1 MPPRGGAERAAGPG
15 DGRRG
20 QHRHLR
26 PGRVLA
32 ALRGPAAP
40 GAGGGARAALAAAL
54 LWAAWA
60 LLLLAPPAAARPTTP
75 PAAQSRA
82 AAPEAGAAEEGAAA
96 GNGSDMR
103 AALRRAQAAGENSRF
118 FVCPP
123 PSGATVVRLA
133 PARPC
138 PEYELGRNYTEGI
151 GVIYKE
157 NIAPYTFKAYIYYK
171 NVIVTTTW
179 AGSTYAAITNQYTD
193 RVPVDMGEITDVVD
207 KKWRCLSKAEYLRS
221 GRRVTAFDR
230 DEDAWEAPLK
240 PARLS
245 APGARGWHTTD
256 EVYTALGSAGLYRTG
271 TSVNCIVEEVEARS
285 VYPYDSFALSTGDI
299 IYMSPFYGLREGA
312 HREHTSYAPE
322 RFRQIEGYY
331 RRDMATG
338 RRLKEPVSR
347 NFLRTQ
353 HVTVA
358 WDWVPKRRNV
368 CTLAK
373 WREVDEMLR
382 DESRGNFRFTARS
395 LSATFVSDGH
405 AFELRKVPLSDCVLE
420 EAEAAVERLYRER
433 YNGTHVLAGHTET
446 YLARGGFV
454 VAFRPLLS
462 NALAKLY
469 LQELAR
475 SNATLGG
482 LFAGAGPGAA
492 LAPGGRPRRARRA
505 APRPAAR
512 GDAPDAGAEEEEAEP
527 PGERVSTVSSAEFAA
542 LQFTYDHIQD
552 HVNTMFSRLA
562 TSWCLLQNKER
573 ALWAEAAKLNPSAA
587 ASAALNRRA
596 AARML
601 GDAMAVTYCREL
613 GAGRVFIENSMRAP
627 GGGVCYSRPLVSFAL
642 GNESEPVEGQLGEDN
657 ELLPSRELVEPCA
670 AHHKRYFRFGAD
682 YVYYENYAY
691 VRRVPPAELET
702 ISTFVDL
709 NLTAL
714 EDREFLPLEVYTRA
728 ELADTGLLDYSEIQR
743 RNQLHEL
750 RFYDI
755 DRVVKVDNNMIIMR
769 GLAGFFQGL
778 GAVGQAVGTVVLGAA
793 GAALSTVSGVAS
805 FLANPFGAL
814 ATGLLVVAGLVAAF
828 LAYRYVSRLRSNPM
842 KALYPITTRALKDDA
857 RGAGGEEGGG
867 EEEEEFDAAK
877 LEQAREMIRYMSFV
891 SAAERQEHKARKKNK
906 GGPLLATR
914 LTQLALRR
922 RGAAPA
928 YQQLPMADVGG
939 P

>member
-1 MPPRGGAERAAGPG
+1 MPARGGAERAAGPG

-20 QHRHLR
+20 QRRHPG

-40 GAGGGARAALAAAL
+40 GAGGARAALAAAL

-60 LLLLAPPAAARPTTP
+60 LLLAAPAAGRPTAP
-75 PAAQSRA
+75 APAASAPA
-82 AAPEAGAAEEGAAA
+82 ASAPAASAGPTPAPASPGPDA
-96 GNGSDMR
+96 GPDADNGTDVR
-103 AALRRAQAAGENSRF
+103 AALRRAQAAGESSRF

-193 RVPVDMGEITDVVD
+193 RVPVGMGEITDVVD

-221 GRRVTAFDR
+221 GRRVEAFDR
-230 DEDAWEAPLK
+230 DADAWEAPLK
-240 PARLS
+240 PARLN

-312 HREHTSYAPE
+312 HREHTSYSPE

-331 RRDMATG
+331 KRDMATG

-358 WDWVPKRRNV
+358 WDWVPKRKNV

-382 DESRGNFRFTARS
+382 DESRGGFRFTARS

-405 AFELRKVPLSDCVLE
+405 AFALQRVPLSDCVLE

-433 YNGTHVLAGHTET
+433 YNGTHVLAGGLET

-454 VAFRPLLS
+454 VAFRPMLS

-475 SNATLGG
+475 SNGTLDG
-482 LFAGAGPGAA
+482 LFPAAPPGPG
-492 LAPGGRPRRARRA
+492 PRPAGLRRARRA
-505 APRPAAR
+505 APAKPAA
-512 GDAPDAGAEEEEAEP
+512 EP
-527 PGERVSTVSSAEFAA
+527 GGPGERVTSVSSAEFAA

-627 GGGVCYSRPLVSFAL
+627 GGVCYSRPPVSFAL

-657 ELLPSRELVEPCA
+657 ELLPGRELVEPCA
-670 AHHKRYFRFGAD
+670 ANHKRYFRFGAD

-691 VRRVPPAELET
+691 VRRVPLAELET

-709 NLTAL
+709 NLTVL

-755 DRVVKVDNNMIIMR
+755 DRVVKTDNNMAIMR
-769 GLAGFFQGL
+769 GLANFFQGL

-793 GAALSTVSGVAS
+793 GAALSTVSGIAS

-828 LAYRYVSRLRSNPM
+828 LAYRYISRLRSNPM

-857 RGAGGEEGGG
+857 RGAGAGGAGG
-867 EEEEEFDAAK
+867 EGEEEEFDAAK
-877 LEQAREMIRYMSFV
+877 LEQAREMIKYMSLV
-891 SAAERQEHKARKKNK
+891 SAVERQEHKAKKSNK

-922 RGAAPA
+922 RAPPA
-928 YQQLPMADVGG
+928 YQQLPMADVGE

>member
-1 MPPRGGAERAAGPG
+1 MAARGGAERAAGPG

-20 QHRHLR
+20 QRRHPG

-40 GAGGGARAALAAAL
+40 GAAGARAALAAAL

-60 LLLLAPPAAARPTTP
+60 LLLAAPAAGLPATPAPPGPA
-75 PAAQSRA
+75 PAASA
-82 AAPEAGAAEEGAAA
+82 GPTPAPASPGPGGDAPDDDPDDGAA
-96 GNGSDMR
+96 NGTDVR
-103 AALRRAQAAGENSRF
+103 AELRRAQAAGESSRF

-221 GRRVTAFDR
+221 GRRVAAFDR

-240 PARLS
+240 PARLN

-312 HREHTSYAPE
+312 HREHTSYSPE

-331 RRDMATG
+331 KRDMATG

-358 WDWVPKRRNV
+358 WDWVPKRKNV

-373 WREVDEMLR
+373 WREADEMLR

-405 AFELRKVPLSDCVLE
+405 AFALQSVPLSDCVLE

-433 YNGTHVLAGHTET
+433 YNGTHVLAGGLET

-454 VAFRPLLS
+454 VAFRPMLS

-475 SNATLGG
+475 SNGTLDG
-482 LFAGAGPGAA
+482 LFPAGP
-492 LAPGGRPRRARRA
+492 PGPRPGPRRARRA
-505 APRPAAR
+505 APDEPAA
-512 GDAPDAGAEEEEAEP
+512 G
-527 PGERVSTVSSAEFAA
+527 PGERVTTVSSAEFAA

-613 GAGRVFIENSMRAP
+613 GEGRVFIENSMRAP
-627 GGGVCYSRPLVSFAL
+627 GGVCYSRPPVSFAL

-657 ELLPSRELVEPCA
+657 ELLPGRELVEPCA
-670 AHHKRYFRFGAD
+670 ANHKRYFRFGAD

-691 VRRVPPAELET
+691 VRRVPLAELET

-709 NLTAL
+709 NLTVL

-755 DRVVKVDNNMIIMR
+755 DRVVKTDTNMAIMR
-769 GLAGFFQGL
+769 GLANFFQGL

-793 GAALSTVSGVAS
+793 GAALSTVSGIAS

-857 RGAGGEEGGG
+857 RGAGVAGEG
-867 EEEEEFDAAK
+867 EEEEFDAAK
-877 LEQAREMIRYMSFV
+877 LEQAREMIKYMSLV
-891 SAAERQEHKARKKNK
+891 SAVERQEHKAKKSNK

-922 RGAAPA
+922 RAPPA
-928 YQQLPMADVGG
+928 YQQLPMADVGE

>member
-1 MPPRGGAERAAGPG
+1 MAARGGAERAAGAG

-20 QHRHLR
+20 QRRHLR

-40 GAGGGARAALAAAL
+40 GAGGARAALAAAL
-54 LWAAWA
+54 LWATWA
-60 LLLLAPPAAARPTTP
+60 LLLAAPAAGRPATTP
-75 PAAQSRA
+75 PAPPPEEA
-82 AAPEAGAAEEGAAA
+82 ASPAPPASPSPPGPDGDDAASPD
-96 GNGSDMR
+96 NSTDVR
-103 AALRRAQAAGENSRF
+103 AALRLAQAAGENSRF

-138 PEYELGRNYTEGI
+138 PEYGLGRNYTEGI

-157 NIAPYTFKAYIYYK
+157 NIAPYTFKAIIYYK

-193 RVPVDMGEITDVVD
+193 RVPVGMGEITDLVD

-221 GRRVTAFDR
+221 GRKVVAFDR
-230 DEDAWEAPLK
+230 DDDPWEAPLK

-245 APGARGWHTTD
+245 APGVRGWHTTD
-256 EVYTALGSAGLYRTG
+256 DVYTALGSAGLYRTG

-312 HREHTSYAPE
+312 HREHTSYSPE
-322 RFRQIEGYY
+322 RFQQIEGYY
-331 RRDMATG
+331 KRDMATG

-358 WDWVPKRRNV
+358 WDWVPKRKNV
-368 CTLAK
+368 CSLAK
-373 WREVDEMLR
+373 WREADEMLR

-395 LSATFVSDGH
+395 LSATFVTDSH
-405 AFELRKVPLSDCVLE
+405 TFALQNVPLSDCVIE
-420 EAEAAVERLYRER
+420 EAEAAVERVYRER
-433 YNGTHVLAGHTET
+433 YNGTHVLSGSLET

-454 VAFRPLLS
+454 VAFRPMLS
-462 NALAKLY
+462 NELAKLY

-475 SNATLGG
+475 SNGTLEG
-482 LFAGAGPGAA
+482 LFAAAAPKPG
-492 LAPGGRPRRARRA
+492 PRRARR
-505 APRPAAR
+505 PRRLRPAPGRGQRAR
-512 GDAPDAGAEEEEAEP
+512 RRRHAG
-527 PGERVSTVSSAEFAA
+527 GRVTTVSLAEFAA
-542 LQFTYDHIQD
+542 LQFTHDHTRTSEH
-552 HVNTMFSRLA
+552 HVHRLA
-562 TSWCLLQNKER
+562 SPWCLLQNKER

-587 ASAALNRRA
+587 ASAALDRRPPRA
-596 AARML
+596 CWGTHGRDVL
-601 GDAMAVTYCREL
+601 PR
-613 GAGRVFIENSMRAP
+613 AGRGALFIENSNARARRRLLQP
-627 GGGVCYSRPLVSFAL
+627 PRFLSF

-657 ELLPSRELVEPCA
+657 ELLPGRELVEPCTA
-670 AHHKRYFRFGAD
+670 NHKRYFRFPAD

-691 VRRVPPAELET
+691 VRRVPLAELEV

-709 NLTAL
+709 NLTVL

-755 DRVVKVDNNMIIMR
+755 DRVVKTDGNMAIMR
-769 GLAGFFQGL
+769 GLANFFQGL

-793 GAALSTVSGVAS
+793 GAALSTVSGIAS
-805 FLANPFGAL
+805 FIANPFGAL
-814 ATGLLVVAGLVAAF
+814 ATGLLVLAGLVAAF
-828 LAYRYVSRLRSNPM
+828 LAYRYISRLRSNPM
-842 KALYPITTRALKDDA
+842 KALYPITTRALKDDPG
-857 RGAGGEEGGG
+857 RNRPG

-877 LEQAREMIRYMSFV
+877 LEQAREMIKYMSLV
-891 SAAERQEHKARKKNK
+891 SAVERQEHKAKKSNK
-906 GGPLLATR
+906 AARLLATR

-922 RGAAPA
+922 RAPPE

-939 P
+939 A

>member
-1 MPPRGGAERAAGPG
+1 MAARGRAERAAGAG

-20 QHRHLR
+20 QRGHLR

-32 ALRGPAAP
+32 ALRGAAAP
-40 GAGGGARAALAAAL
+40 GAGRDGGGGPRAALAL
-54 LWAAWA
+54 LWP
-60 LLLLAPPAAARPTTP
+60 LLLLLPLLAPPAAAAPVTPAP
-75 PAAQSRA
+75 PAPS
-82 AAPEAGAAEEGAAA
+82 APAPTEPPPGTPSPEDLDAAA
-96 GNGSDMR
+96 GNGSDLR
-103 AALRRAQAAGENSRF
+103 AALRSAQAADESSRF

-138 PEYELGRNYTEGI
+138 PDYELGRNYTEGI

-193 RVPVDMGEITDVVD
+193 RVPVGMAEITDVVD

-221 GRRVTAFDR
+221 GRRVEAFDR
-230 DEDAWEAPLK
+230 DADAWEAPLK
-240 PARLS
+240 PARLN

-256 EVYTALGSAGLYRTG
+256 EVYTAVGTAGLYRTG

-312 HREHTSYAPE
+312 HREHTSYSPE
-322 RFRQIEGYY
+322 RFQQVEGYY

-338 RRLKEPVSR
+338 RRVKEPVSR

-382 DESRGNFRFTARS
+382 DESRGGFRFTARS

-405 AFELRKVPLSDCVLE
+405 AFELGRVPLSDCVRE
-420 EAEAAVERLYRER
+420 EAEAAVERVYRER
-433 YNGTHVLAGHTET
+433 YNATHVLAGALET

-482 LFAGAGPGAA
+482 LFDAARGAPQG
-492 LAPGGRPRRARRA
+492 PRRARRSA
-505 APRPAAR
+505 PAAR
-512 GDAPDAGAEEEEAEP
+512 GDAPEAEEAAL
-527 PGERVSTVSSAEFAA
+527 ERVTSVSSAEFAA

-552 HVNTMFSRLA
+552 HVNAMFSRLA
-562 TSWCLLQNKER
+562 TSWCQLQNKER
-573 ALWAEAAKLNPSAA
+573 TLWAEAAKLNPSAA

-601 GDAMAVTYCREL
+601 GDAMAVTYCHEL

-627 GGGVCYSRPLVSFAL
+627 GGTCYSRPLVSFAV
-642 GNESEPVEGQLGEDN
+642 GNASEPVEGQLGEDN
-657 ELLPSRELVEPCA
+657 ELLPGRELVEPCA
-670 AHHKRYFRFGAD
+670 AHHKRYFRFGED

-691 VRRVPPAELET
+691 VRRVPPSELEL

-709 NLTAL
+709 NLTLL

-755 DRVVKVDNNMIIMR
+755 DRVVKVDNNMAIMR

-793 GAALSTVSGVAS
+793 GAALSTVSGIAS
-805 FLANPFGAL
+805 FLSNPFGAL

-828 LAYRYVSRLRSNPM
+828 LAYRYVSRLRRNPM

-857 RGAGGEEGGG
+857 QNGGG
-867 EEEEEFDAAK
+867 ESEGGEDDFDPDK
-877 LEQAREMIRYMSFV
+877 LEQAREMIKYMSFV

-906 GGPLLATR
+906 GAPLLANR

-922 RGAAPA
+922 RPPPA
-928 YQQLPMADVGG
+928 YQQLPMSDVGG
-939 P
+939 A

>member
-1 MPPRGGAERAAGPG
+1 MAARGGAEPAAGAG

-20 QHRHLR
+20 QRRHLR

-60 LLLLAPPAAARPTTP
+60 LLLAAPAAGRPTTGDDP
-75 PAAQSRA
+75 D
-82 AAPEAGAAEEGAAA
+82 
-96 GNGSDMR
+96 NGTDVR
-103 AALRRAQAAGENSRF
+103 AALRLAQAAGENSRF
-118 FVCPP
+118 YVCPP

-151 GVIYKE
+151 GAIYKE

-171 NVIVTTTW
+171 NVIVTTTR

-193 RVPVDMGEITDVVD
+193 RVPVGLGEITDLVD

-221 GRRVTAFDR
+221 GRKVAAFDR
-230 DEDAWEAPLK
+230 DEDPWEAPLK

-245 APGARGWHTTD
+245 APGVRGWHTTD

-299 IYMSPFYGLREGA
+299 IYMSPFYGLRDGA
-312 HREHTSYAPE
+312 HREHTSYSPE
-322 RFRQIEGYY
+322 RFQQIEGYY
-331 RRDMATG
+331 KRDMATG

-358 WDWVPKRRNV
+358 WDWVPKRKNV
-368 CTLAK
+368 CSLTK
-373 WREVDEMLR
+373 WREADEMLR

-405 AFELRKVPLSDCVLE
+405 TFALQNVPLSDCVTE
-420 EAEAAVERLYRER
+420 EAEAAVERVYRER
-433 YNGTHVLAGHTET
+433 FNATHVLSGGLET

-454 VAFRPLLS
+454 VAFRPMLS

-475 SNATLGG
+475 SNGTLEG
-482 LFAGAGPGAA
+482 LFAAGGSGAA
-492 LAPGGRPRRARRA
+492 AAAPKPVPRRARRSA
-505 APRPAAR
+505 SPTPPAPAASGGG
-512 GDAPDAGAEEEEAEP
+512 GDDANK
-527 PGERVSTVSSAEFAA
+527 RVTTVSSAEFAA

-587 ASAALNRRA
+587 ASAALDRRA

-601 GDAMAVTYCREL
+601 GDAMAVTYCHEL
-613 GAGRVFIENSMRAP
+613 GEGRVFIENSMRAP
-627 GGGVCYSRPLVSFAL
+627 GGVCYSRPPVSFAF

-657 ELLPSRELVEPCA
+657 ELLPGRELVEPCA
-670 AHHKRYFRFGAD
+670 LNHKRYFRFGAD

-691 VRRVPPAELET
+691 VRRVPLAELEV

-709 NLTAL
+709 NLTVL

-755 DRVVKVDNNMIIMR
+755 DRVVKTDGNMAIMR
-769 GLAGFFQGL
+769 GLANFFQGL

-793 GAALSTVSGVAS
+793 GAALSTVSGIAS
-805 FLANPFGAL
+805 FVANPFGAL
-814 ATGLLVVAGLVAAF
+814 ATGLLVLAGLVAAF
-828 LAYRYVSRLRSNPM
+828 LAYRYISRLRSNPM

-857 RGAGGEEGGG
+857 KGAGAPGEEG
-867 EEEEEFDAAK
+867 EEEFDAAK
-877 LEQAREMIRYMSFV
+877 LEQAREMIKYMSLV
-891 SAAERQEHKARKKNK
+891 SAVERQEHKAKKSNK
-906 GGPLLATR
+906 GGPLLANR

-922 RGAAPA
+922 RAPPA
-928 YQQLPMADVGG
+928 YQQLPMSDVGG
-939 P
+939 A

>member
-1 MPPRGGAERAAGPG
+1 MPPRGSAERRAGPG
-15 DGRRG
+15 DRQRG
-20 QHRHLR
+20 QRCHLR
-26 PGRVLA
+26 PGRVFP
-32 ALRGPAAP
+32 ALRGLAAP
-40 GAGGGARAALAAAL
+40 GAGGPRAALAAAL

-60 LLLLAPPAAARPTTP
+60 LLLAAPAAALPTAP
-75 PAAQSRA
+75 PS
-82 AAPEAGAAEEGAAA
+82 APATSPAPPSADGATAAA
-96 GNGSDMR
+96 GNETAADDVR
-103 AALRRAQAAGENSRF
+103 AVLREAQAAGEHSQF

-133 PARPC
+133 PGRPC

-151 GVIYKE
+151 GIIYKE
-157 NIAPYTFKAYIYYK
+157 NIAPYKFKAHIYYK

-179 AGSTYAAITNQYTD
+179 SGSTYAAITNQHTD
-193 RVPVDMGEITDVVD
+193 RVPVGVSEITDVVD

-221 GRRVTAFDR
+221 GRKVVAFDR
-230 DEDAWEAPLK
+230 DADPWEAPLK
-240 PARLS
+240 PSRLN

-256 EVYTALGSAGLYRTG
+256 EVHTVVGSVGLYRTG

-312 HREHTSYAPE
+312 HREHTSYSPD
-322 RFRQIEGYY
+322 RFQQIEGYY
-331 RRDMATG
+331 SRDLTSG
-338 RRLKEPVSR
+338 RRAGDPVSR

-358 WDWVPKRRNV
+358 WDWVPKRKNV
-368 CTLAK
+368 CSLAR
-373 WREVDEMLR
+373 WRAAEEMLR
-382 DESRGNFRFTARS
+382 DESRGNYRFTARA
-395 LSATFVSDGH
+395 LSATFVSDTH
-405 AFELRKVPLSDCVLE
+405 AFSLQHVPLSDCVLE
-420 EAEAAVERLYRER
+420 DAEAEVERVYRER
-433 YNGTHVLAGHTET
+433 YNGTHVLAGKTDT

-462 NALAKLY
+462 NELAKLY

-475 SNATLGG
+475 SNRTLDGVLG
-482 LFAGAGPGAA
+482 PRLPAGAAPAGA
-492 LAPGGRPRRARRA
+492 LRRARRA
-505 APRPAAR
+505 AP
-512 GDAPDAGAEEEEAEP
+512 GGGGGAG
-527 PGERVSTVSSAEFAA
+527 RVTTVSSAEFAA

-552 HVNTMFSRLA
+552 HVNAMFSRLA

-613 GAGRVFIENSMRAP
+613 GAGRVFIENSMRMP
-627 GGGVCYSRPLVSFAL
+627 GGAACYSRPLVSFAY
-642 GNESEPVEGQLGEDN
+642 GNESEPLEGQLGEDN
-657 ELLPSRELVEPCA
+657 ELLLSRDLVEPCA
-670 AHHKRYFRFGAD
+670 ANHRRYFRFGAD

-691 VRRVPPAELET
+691 VRRVPLTEIET

-709 NLTAL
+709 NLTVL

-750 RFYDI
+750 KFYDI
-755 DRVVKVDNNMIIMR
+755 DRVVKLDSNMVIMR
-769 GLAGFFQGL
+769 GLASFFQGM

-793 GAALSTVSGVAS
+793 GAALSTVAGITS
-805 FLANPFGAL
+805 FLSNPFGAL
-814 ATGLLVVAGLVAAF
+814 AVGLLVVAGLVAAF
-828 LAYRYVSRLRSNPM
+828 LAYRYVSKIRSNPM

-857 RGAGGEEGGG
+857 RGGAGGDAAGD
-867 EEEEEFDAAK
+867 EEFDEAK
-877 LEQAREMIRYMSFV
+877 LEQAREMIKYMSFV
-891 SAAERQEHKARKKNK
+891 SAAERQEHKAKKRNK
-906 GGPLLATR
+906 GGPLLANR
-914 LTQLALRR
+914 LTQLALRQR
-922 RGAAPA
+922 ARPA
-928 YQQLPMADVGG
+928 YQQLPMSDVGG
-939 P
+939 A

>member
-1 MPPRGGAERAAGPG
+1 MAARGGAERAAGAG

-20 QHRHLR
+20 QRRHLR

-40 GAGGGARAALAAAL
+40 GAGGARAALAAAL
-54 LWAAWA
+54 LWATWA
-60 LLLLAPPAAARPTTP
+60 LLLAAPAAGRPATTP
-75 PAAQSRA
+75 PAPPPEEA
-82 AAPEAGAAEEGAAA
+82 ASPAPPASPSPPGPDGDDAASPD
-96 GNGSDMR
+96 NSTDVR
-103 AALRRAQAAGENSRF
+103 AALRLAQAAGENSRF

-138 PEYELGRNYTEGI
+138 PEYGLGRNYTEGI

-193 RVPVDMGEITDVVD
+193 RVPVGMGEITDLVD

-221 GRRVTAFDR
+221 GRKVVAFDR
-230 DEDAWEAPLK
+230 DDDPWEAPLK

-245 APGARGWHTTD
+245 APGVRGWHTTD
-256 EVYTALGSAGLYRTG
+256 DVYTALGSAGLYRTG

-312 HREHTSYAPE
+312 HREHTSYSPE
-322 RFRQIEGYY
+322 RFQQIEGYY
-331 RRDMATG
+331 KRDMATG

-358 WDWVPKRRNV
+358 WDWVPKRKNV
-368 CTLAK
+368 CSLAK
-373 WREVDEMLR
+373 WREADEMLR

-395 LSATFVSDGH
+395 LSATFVSDSH
-405 AFELRKVPLSDCVLE
+405 TFALQNVPLSDCVIE
-420 EAEAAVERLYRER
+420 EAEAAVERVYRER
-433 YNGTHVLAGHTET
+433 YNGTHVLSGSLET

-454 VAFRPLLS
+454 VAFRPMLS
-462 NALAKLY
+462 NELAKLY

-475 SNATLGG
+475 SNGTLEG
-482 LFAGAGPGAA
+482 LFAAAAPKPG
-492 LAPGGRPRRARRA
+492 PRRARRA
-505 APRPAAR
+505 APSAPGGPGAANGPAGD
-512 GDAPDAGAEEEEAEP
+512 GDAG
-527 PGERVSTVSSAEFAA
+527 GRVTTVSSAEFAA

-587 ASAALNRRA
+587 ASAALDRRA

-601 GDAMAVTYCREL
+601 GDAMAVTYCHEL
-613 GAGRVFIENSMRAP
+613 GEGRVFIENSMRAP
-627 GGGVCYSRPLVSFAL
+627 GGVCYSRPPVSFAF

-657 ELLPSRELVEPCA
+657 ELLPGRELVEPCTA
-670 AHHKRYFRFGAD
+670 NHKRYFRFGAD

-691 VRRVPPAELET
+691 VRRVPLAELEV

-709 NLTAL
+709 NLTVL

-755 DRVVKVDNNMIIMR
+755 DRVVKTDGNMAIMR
-769 GLAGFFQGL
+769 GLANFFQGL

-793 GAALSTVSGVAS
+793 GAALSTVSGIAS
-805 FLANPFGAL
+805 FIANPFGAL
-814 ATGLLVVAGLVAAF
+814 ATGLLVLAGLVAAF
-828 LAYRYVSRLRSNPM
+828 LAYRYISRLRSNPM

-857 RGAGGEEGGG
+857 RGATAPG

-877 LEQAREMIRYMSFV
+877 LEQAREMIKYMSLV
-891 SAAERQEHKARKKNK
+891 SAVERQEHKAKKSNK

-922 RGAAPA
+922 RAPPE

-939 P
+939 A